1 MKYPTTQNMK
11 TYTTPVVSV
20 IALNTQHTLL
30 NGSGIK
36 ANSGEANYMKEA
48 TFESNSKGWSSDEW
62 SE

>member
-30 NGSGIK
+30 NGSSIK
-36 ANSGEANYMKEA
+36 ANSDNATYMEEA

>member
-1 MKYPTTQNMK
+1 MK

-30 NGSGIK
+30 NGSNIQ

>member
-1 MKYPTTQNMK
+1 MK

-36 ANSGEANYMKEA
+36 ANYGEATKMEEA

>member
-1 MKYPTTQNMK
+1 MK

-30 NGSGIK
+30 NASGIK
-36 ANSGEANYMKEA
+36 ANSDNATHMDEV

>member
-1 MKYPTTQNMK
+1 MK

-36 ANSGEANYMKEA
+36 ANSGEATYKEEA

>member
-1 MKYPTTQNMK
+1 MK

-30 NGSGIK
+30 NGSNIK
-36 ANSGEANYMKEA
+36 ANSGEANYMEEA

>member
-1 MKYPTTQNMK
+1 MK

-30 NGSGIK
+30 NGSNIT
-36 ANSGEANYMKEA
+36 ANSDNAIDQDEV

>member
-1 MKYPTTQNMK
+1 MK

-30 NGSGIK
+30 NGSRIE
-36 ANSGEANYMKEA
+36 ANSGTDNYVEEA

-62 SE
+62 SK

>member
-1 MKYPTTQNMK
+1 MK

-30 NGSGIK
+30 NGSSIT
-36 ANSGEANYMKEA
+36 ANSDAPYMEEA

>member
-1 MKYPTTQNMK
+1 MK
-11 TYTTPVVSV
+11 TYTPPVVSV

-30 NGSGIK
+30 NGSSIT
-36 ANSGEANYMKEA
+36 ANSGKATYQDEV